1 MVAVGWAVPTAAQS
15 LVYAPPQGVP
25 FRYRT
30 DNTLTVTQSLLG
42 RRNHYTLSSTS
53 VVRLT
58 LLNPGSR
65 LLWRLGFDELGMRVT
80 GAFPTPRVERLRGTV
95 VTLATTPR
103 GTVLD
108 AITSGIGS
116 PGVGG
121 QYVERAAAGFLPH
134 LPEGPSL
141 PRTSWSETQT
151 VTEVLRGVTSQITTV
166 VTYSVADTS
175 AIAARPVIPVTYV
188 GRITVT
194 GAGTIQGSRVVLS
207 GSGTV
212 DGHYLYDPR
221 DRVFN
226 LHVQEQVLDSMLT
239 IGGPSRVAVEIPSRQ
254 VLRARAERL
263 F

>member
-1 MVAVGWAVPTAAQS
+1 V
-15 LVYAPPQGVP
+15 LVYAPPQGAS

-30 DNTLTVTQSLLG
+30 DNTLTVTQSVLG

-58 LLNPGSR
+58 LLNPGPR
-65 LLWRLGFDELGMRVT
+65 LLWRLGFDELGLRVT

-95 VTLATTPR
+95 VTLATTP
-103 GTVLD
+103 GGLVLD

-116 PGVGG
+116 PGIGG
-121 QYVERAAAGFLPH
+121 QYVERAAESFLPR
-134 LPEGPSL
+134 LPEGPAR
-141 PRTSWSETQT
+141 PGATWSDTLT
-151 VTEVLRGVTSQITTV
+151 VTEVLRGVTARVTTV
-166 VTYSVADTS
+166 LTYSVADTS
-175 AIAARPVIPVTYV
+175 AIAARPVVPVTYE

-194 GAGTIQGSRVVLS
+194 GAGTIQGSRVSLS

-212 DGHYLYDPR
+212 DGHYLYDPT
-221 DRVFN
+221 DRVFD